1 MDRIENIDFCIR
13 YLLEQNRTQADIPAT
28 LPEKQRL
35 LRALMNV
42 TEVESRANS
51 SALPRCS
58 NVTEGNVWEPQPLSE
73 EFLHAQDAEL
83 QAQLQEKGII
93 DCDNATMLECES
105 KLSLWQGDITRL
117 RVDAIV
123 NAANS
128 QMMGCWHPLHAC
140 IDNCIH
146 SAAGLQLR
154 AECAEAM
161 SGAECPP
168 VHPEYTMGGTTYRHA
183 FTSETLITKA
193 YNLPC
198 RYVLHTVGP
207 IIPNGV
213 PTRKQEEQLADC
225 YRNCL
230 GLAEAN
236 GCRSIAFC
244 CISTGEFHFP
254 NRRAAEIAIATVKE
268 YTTSYALTHSHNNA
282 LTVVFNVFKDIDYDI
297 YRELLA
303 AR

>member
-1 MDRIENIDFCIR
+1 MDRIENIDYCIR

-42 TEVESRANS
+42 
-51 SALPRCS
+51 
-58 NVTEGNVWEPQPLSE
+58 WEPQPLSE

-83 QAQLQEKGII
+83 QAQLQDKEVVS
-93 DCDNATMLECES
+93 LEDIAAS
-105 KLSLWQGDITRL
+105 ADTPLLWQGDITRL

-128 QMMGCWHPLHAC
+128 RMMGCWHPLHAC

-168 VHPEYTMGGTTYRHA
+168 VHPEYTMGGATYRHA
-183 FTSETLITKA
+183 FTSETLITEA

-198 RYVLHTVGP
+198 RHVLHTVGP

-213 PTRKQEEQLADC
+213 PTRKQEEQLANC

>member
-13 YLLEQNRTQADIPAT
+13 YLLEHNRTQADIPAT

-35 LRALMNV
+35 LRALMNI

-51 SALPRCS
+51 FALPRCS

-83 QAQLQEKGII
+83 QAQLQDKGVVS
-93 DCDNATMLECES
+93 LEDIAAS
-105 KLSLWQGDITRL
+105 ADAPLLWQGDITRL

-128 QMMGCWHPLHAC
+128 RMMGCWHPLHAC

-161 SGAECPP
+161 SGAECPS

-183 FTSETLITKA
+183 FTSETLITEA

-198 RYVLHTVGP
+198 RHVLHTVGP
-207 IIPNGV
+207 IIPDGV

-254 NRRAAEIAIATVKE
+254 NRRAAEIAVATVKE

>member
-13 YLLEQNRTQADIPAT
+13 YLLEIENSKLEIETGIPND
-28 LPEKQRL
+28 LQGKQRL
-35 LRALMNV
+35 LRALMNI
-42 TEVESRANS
+42 
-51 SALPRCS
+51 
-58 NVTEGNVWEPQPLSE
+58 WEPQPLNE
-73 EFLHAQDAEL
+73 AFLRAQDAEL
-83 QAQLQEKGII
+83 QAQLQDKGVVEIE
-93 DCDNATMLECES
+93 NS
-105 KLSLWQGDITRL
+105 KLKIEIWQGDITRL
-117 RVDAIV
+117 KVDAIV

-128 QMMGCWHPLHAC
+128 RGLGCWHPLHAC
-140 IDNCIH
+140 IDNAIH

-154 AECAEAM
+154 QECNRILQGQTVATG
-161 SGAECPP
+161 GAI
-168 VHPEYTMGGTTYRHA
+168 
-183 FTSETLITKA
+183 ITPA

-198 RYVLHTVGP
+198 RHVLHTVGP

-213 PTRKQEEQLADC
+213 PTREQEEQLANC

>member
-42 TEVESRANS
+42 TVVESRANS

-73 EFLHAQDAEL
+73 AFLHAQDAEL
-83 QAQLQEKGII
+83 QAQLQDKGVVS
-93 DCDNATMLECES
+93 LEDIAAS
-105 KLSLWQGDITRL
+105 ADTPLLWQGDITRL

-128 QMMGCWHPLHAC
+128 RMMGCWHPLHAC

-183 FTSETLITKA
+183 FTSETLITEA

-198 RYVLHTVGP
+198 RHVLHTVGP

-213 PTRKQEEQLADC
+213 PTRKQEEQLANC

-254 NRRAAEIAIATVKE
+254 NRRAAEIAVDTVRE

>member
-1 MDRIENIDFCIR
+1 MDRIENIDYCIR
-13 YLLEQNRTQADIPAT
+13 YLLEQNRTQADIPAS

-51 SALPRCS
+51 FALPRCS
-58 NVTEGNVWEPQPLSE
+58 NVTEGNIWEPQPLSE

-117 RVDAIV
+117 KVDAIV

-128 QMMGCWHPLHAC
+128 QGLGCWHPLHAC
-140 IDNCIH
+140 IDNAIH

-154 AECAEAM
+154 QECDN
-161 SGAECPP
+161 
-168 VHPEYTMGGTTYRHA
+168 VLRGGEIA
-183 FTSETLITKA
+183 TSEAIITRG
-193 YNLPC
+193 YNLPAK
-198 RYVLHTVGP
+198 YVIHTVGP
-207 IIPNGV
+207 IIPDGV
-213 PTRKQEEQLADC
+213 PTRKQEEQLAYC

-254 NRRAAEIAIATVKE
+254 NRRAAEIAVATVKE

-282 LTVVFNVFKDIDYDI
+282 LSVVFNVFKDIDYDI

>member
-1 MDRIENIDFCIR
+1 MNRIENIDFCIR
-13 YLLEQNRTQADIPAT
+13 YLMQQNKVNSELPAALED
-28 LPEKQRL
+28 KQRL
-35 LRALMNV
+35 LRALMNI
-42 TEVESRANS
+42 
-51 SALPRCS
+51 
-58 NVTEGNVWEPQPLSE
+58 WQPQPLSD
-73 EFLHAQDAEL
+73 EFLSAQDAEL
-83 QAQLQEKGII
+83 QAQMQDKGVVS
-93 DCDNATMLECES
+93 LEDIAAS
-105 KLSLWQGDITRL
+105 ADTPLLWQGDITRL

-161 SGAECPP
+161 SGAECPQ
-168 VHPEYTMGGTTYRHA
+168 VHPEYTLGGATYRHA
-183 FTSETLITKA
+183 FTSEALITKA

-198 RYVLHTVGP
+198 RYVIHTVGP
-207 IIPNGV
+207 IIPDGV
-213 PTRKQEEQLADC
+213 PTLEQEEQLANC
-225 YRNCL
+225 YRSCL

-254 NRRAAEIAIATVKE
+254 NRRAAEIAIETVKE
-268 YTTSYALTHSHNNA
+268 YALTQSHNH
-282 LTVVFNVFKDIDYDI
+282 TIKVVFNVFKDIDYDI
-297 YRELLA
+297 YSELLGA
-303 AR
+303 Y